1 MASWARMADGSWGVR
16 AEGAVPGDS
25 VIVTRR
31 DGSASRVTL
40 GDDHGGIYAVAVQRS
55 SSSGGGSGRG
65 RKSSMR
71 GSAMSAATVEERLA
85 ADGRVAVGGPQ
96 ARTRQDRGGI
106 ELGSIHRTSDGGRW
120 MVVSVGA
127 PHYRSAADCEMEEDC
142 GQPGLEPGWETPYTI
157 QQVSATEAEIAAD
170 SAAAQRRADI
180 DIAAGWR
187 SVETLVGNLPIPEGR
202 WLSSLGGPRG
212 GMWAELRGVR
222 ETVWRGPAGSS
233 DVLLAADGSAWIRT
247 SSYDD
252 VPRTWRT
259 TDASVVAALRR
270 LFGGDA

>member
-1 MASWARMADGSWGVR
+1 MASWARLSDGSWGVR
-16 AEGAVPGDS
+16 AEGAVPGES
-25 VIVTRR
+25 VVVTRR
-31 DGSASRVTL
+31 DGSTSQVTL
-40 GDDHGGIYAVAVQRS
+40 GDDHGGIYAVATQRMS
-55 SSSGGGSGRG
+55 SSSGGGS
-65 RKSSMR
+65 
-71 GSAMSAATVEERLA
+71 AMSSAQIGEVLA
-85 ADGRVAVGGPQ
+85 AQGRTIIGSPQ
-96 ARTRQDRGGI
+96 GRRRQDRGGI
-106 ELGSIHRTSDGGRW
+106 ELGSIHRSSDGGRW
-120 MVVSVGA
+120 MVISVGA
-127 PHYRSAADCEMEEDC
+127 PHYRSRADCETEEDC
-142 GQPGLEPGWETPYTI
+142 GQPGLEPGWETPYAV
-157 QQVSATEAEIAAD
+157 QQVSATEAELAAD
-170 SAAAQRRADI
+170 DAAAQRRADI

-187 SVETLVGNLPIPEGR
+187 SVETLVGLPIPAGR